1 MRKPSAAGVDS
12 SERDTGREAI
22 DAQLLQPPWVPSGA
36 GTHAHPGPK
45 EESTMKPLSRISAT
59 TLAALATSA
68 LTASVALAA
77 TIDGGPRGERLRG
90 TNAADRIAGHGGPDR
105 IRALAGP
112 DVLAGGL
119 GRDFI
124 HAGLG
129 DDVSAGQAG
138 RDVMAGGPAD
148 DRQDGGPGNDR
159 IFANRG
165 VDESWGGPGDD
176 VLWAMARKDVVPGP
190 DGAVDTVAD
199 TLHGGAGDDRF
210 RTRDGEGDRIDCGDG
225 RDVAVL
231 DTVDVIVDAT
241 AENAI
246 GSCELVHR
254 AAPTQRG
261 GQEEDAQ
268 EPTPAS

>member
-1 MRKPSAAGVDS
+1 
-12 SERDTGREAI
+12 
-22 DAQLLQPPWVPSGA
+22 
-36 GTHAHPGPK
+36 
-45 EESTMKPLSRISAT
+45 MKPLSWISAT

-138 RDVMAGGPAD
+138 RDVMAGGPGN

-159 IFANRG
+159 IFANLG
-165 VDESWGGPGDD
+165 NDQTFGGEGNDE
-176 VLWAMARKDVVPGP
+176 LWALARKDVSG
-190 DGAVDTVAD
+190 DGDVLGDIVNGE
-199 TLHGGAGDDRF
+199 GGNDRI
-210 RTRDGEGDRIDCGDG
+210 RVRDGEVDTITCGDG
-225 RDVAVL
+225 NDVALL
-231 DTVDVIVDAT
+231 DEVDVIADAT
-241 AENAI
+241 PADPN
-246 GSCELVHR
+246 GSCEKVTR
-254 AAPTQRG
+254 KAPKSG
-261 GQEEDAQ
+261 EDQ
-268 EPTPAS
+268 TENENSGT

>member
-1 MRKPSAAGVDS
+1 
-12 SERDTGREAI
+12 
-22 DAQLLQPPWVPSGA
+22 
-36 GTHAHPGPK
+36 
-45 EESTMKPLSRISAT
+45 MKPLSRISAT

-68 LTASVALAA
+68 VTASVALAA
-77 TIDGGPRGERLRG
+77 MIDGGPRGERLRG

-119 GRDFI
+119 GRDFV

-138 RDVMAGGPAD
+138 RDVMAGGPGD
-148 DRQDGGPGNDR
+148 DRQDGGAGNDR

-165 VDESWGGPGDD
+165 ADESWGGRGDD

-190 DGAVDTVAD
+190 RGAVDTVAD

-210 RTRDGEGDRIDCGDG
+210 RTRDGEADRIDCGEG

-241 AENAI
+241 AEHAI

-254 AAPTQRG
+254 AAPAQRG